1 MTASEQE
8 TKTMTAGNPA
18 VNPDSKAFAQALEAH
33 QALSG
38 MLFAALK
45 MRGRQRRLDAGRVPL
60 TIIGGFLG
68 SGKTTVLS
76 KLLTSPHG
84 RRLVVLV
91 NDFGAINIDAELVE
105 AQSDDMINLK
115 NGCACCAVSSDLTN
129 ALIEVVERE
138 DLPDAIVLEA
148 SGIADPHGIAQTA
161 LSNPGVQL
169 DGCLTVVDAETLD
182 RHADD
187 PVTGRLFRNQIA
199 AADIV
204 LLSKVDLVDEA
215 TRKADRAWL
224 ANQYPDKRIVEAS
237 HGNVPPD
244 ILLGIETERDI
255 DATPPEAEEHAHDFE
270 SVSVSI
276 DAPLDDRRLQDFFGA
291 LPETVLRGK
300 GFLNLARSP
309 DRRTVFQRVGHRWL
323 MNEGEPWGA
332 LTPVTRLVFIGP
344 RGTLDRAELTD
355 GLRACEAGQGS
366 SAPTAPDQNNGD
378 VRCQSG
384 RF

>member
-8 TKTMTAGNPA
+8 TKTMTDGNPA
-18 VNPDSKAFAQALEAH
+18 VDPDSASFAHALEAH

-45 MRGRQRRLDAGRVPL
+45 MRARQRRLDAGRVPL

-76 KLLTSPHG
+76 NLLASPHG
-84 RRLVVLV
+84 CQLVVLV

-105 AQSDDMINLK
+105 SQTDDMINLK

-129 ALIEVVERE
+129 ALIEVVDRE

-169 DGCLTVVDAETLD
+169 DGCLTVVDAETLQ
-182 RHADD
+182 RHAED
-187 PVTGRLFRNQIA
+187 PVTRRLFRNQIA

-204 LLSKVDLVDEA
+204 LLSKTDLVDEA
-215 TRKADRAWL
+215 TRTAAQAWL
-224 ANQYPDKRIVEAS
+224 AAEFPEKRVIESVR
-237 HGNVPPD
+237 GNVPPD
-244 ILLGIETERDI
+244 ILLGIESSRDI
-255 DATPPEAEEHAHDFE
+255 DEIPLEPEDHAHDFA
-270 SVSVSI
+270 SVSVTVEE
-276 DAPLDDRRLQDFFGA
+276 PLDDSRLQDFFAA
-291 LPETVLRGK
+291 LPETVLRAK

-309 DRRTVFQRVGHRWL
+309 DRRTVFQRVGQRWL
-323 MNEGEPWGA
+323 MSEGDAWGDVA
-332 LTPVTRLVFIGP
+332 PMTRLVFIGP
-344 RGTLDRAELTD
+344 KGTLDKAELTH

-366 SAPTAPDQNNGD
+366 SAPTAPDQSNGD
-378 VRCQSG
+378 IRCQSG
-384 RF
+384 HF